1 MSEKNEN
8 INKQEISEEVKET
21 VQTQELAV
29 TEKKRFQ
36 LGPKAKKG
44 LKIAGVAGLGIV
56 SFLLGAKWGN
66 RSNDDSDEIE
76 DVDYEIIDNND
87 NNENQ

>member
-8 INKQEISEEVKET
+8 INKTEISEEVEA

-44 LKIAGVAGLGIV
+44 LKIAGLGLLGIG
-56 SFLLGAKWGN
+56 SFLLGAKWGS
-66 RSNDDSDEIE
+66 RSNDDSEDIE
-76 DVDYEIIDNND
+76 DVDYEIIDNDD
-87 NNENQ
+87 NTENQ